1 MDDSENQPLLHPT
14 SALYET
20 LSYESIQDIRPNG
33 RPVSSRS
40 TIPETATYG
49 RNVTWSSAYIL
60 VISRVIGSGI
70 FATPGSIVKSVGSVG
85 LALLVWL
92 VGTILA
98 ACGLAVSME
107 FGCMLPRSG
116 GDKVYLEYTY
126 LRPQFLAST
135 LVAVQAVLLGFTAS
149 NCIIFSK
156 YTLFA
161 LNIEPTEYQQK
172 ALAAGLMTAI
182 TIVHGCFLRT
192 GIWIQNL
199 LGWMKIS
206 MIAAMT
212 LTGLWVILFR
222 RADSSMLVSNSIDR
236 TGYDVFLWD
245 NLWKGSNWSW
255 SLLSTSLFKVFYS
268 YAGLNNVNNV
278 LNEVQDPIRTVKT
291 VCPSALLT
299 ACCLY
304 LLANVS
310 YFLVV
315 PIEEIKNS
323 GELVGALLFERVLGQ
338 HVGRTLFPL
347 AIAISAAGNVMVVTF
362 AWARVNQEIARQGF
376 LPFSSVLSSSRPF
389 SSPLGGLIVHYV
401 PSLLVIALP
410 PPGDVYN
417 FILDVEGYPG
427 QIFALAIAVGLLI
440 VRRRQ
445 PNLPRPFKA
454 WLPAVWLRIVVCVA
468 LLAAPL
474 IPPPDRKGDVDFFY
488 ATYAVVG
495 VGIIYYSSNSEAI
508 TTENIRTMASA
519 AVQLPTT
526 HEPRAQSKSLPPTAN
541 ARHHVQTTLNFLK
554 ENEDGSPP
562 APTYVGKPET
572 YYRPS
577 VTLPVTVH
585 DVSGHEL
592 EYTLDKNGFQFYYHE
607 SKEKEF
613 LDDEKIKREYYP
625 ETEQLLKDATGAS
638 KVFIFDHTI
647 RRKPQ
652 DERTPA
658 AQLRGPVQRVHIDQS
673 YAASKDRVSYHL
685 PDEAPELL
693 KGRYQIINVWRPIR
707 TILKDPLA
715 VADAHSVPDDDLVP
729 TKLIYPNRVG
739 ETYSVRPNPG
749 FKWYFRYAQPPELVT
764 LIKCF
769 DSKTDGRA
777 RRVPH
782 SAFVDPATEG
792 EAPRESIE
800 VRALVFHPED
810 QE

>member
-1 MDDSENQPLLHPT
+1 MDDSENQPLLYPT

-20 LSYESIQDIRPNG
+20 LSYESIQDIRTNG

-40 TIPETATYG
+40 TIPETASYG
-49 RNVTWSSAYIL
+49 RNLTWTSAYIL

-92 VGTILA
+92 VGTVLA

-126 LRPQFLAST
+126 RRPRFLAST
-135 LVAVQAVLLGFTAS
+135 LIAVQAVLLGFTAS

-161 LNIEPTEYQQK
+161 LSIEPTEYQQK
-172 ALAAGLMTAI
+172 ALAVGLMTAI
-182 TIVHGCFLRT
+182 TIVHGCFLKT

-199 LGWMKIS
+199 LGWMKIF

-222 RADSSMLVSNSIDR
+222 REEQSMSVSNDAGR

-245 NLWKGSNWSW
+245 NLWEGSNWSW

-278 LNEVQDPIRTVKT
+278 LNEVQDPIRTVKS
-291 VCPSALLT
+291 VCPSALVT

-304 LLANVS
+304 LLANIS

-323 GELVGALLFERVLGQ
+323 GELVGALLFERVFGP

-376 LPFSSVLSSSRPF
+376 LPFSSMLSSSRPF
-389 SSPLGGLIVHYV
+389 NSPLGGLIVHYI
-401 PSLLVIALP
+401 PSLLVIVLP
-410 PPGDVYN
+410 PPGDVYS

-440 VRRRQ
+440 LRRRQ
-445 PNLPRPFKA
+445 PNIPRPFKA

-468 LLAAPL
+468 LLAAPF
-474 IPPPDRKGDVDFFY
+474 IPPPDRKGDVGFFY

-495 VGIIYYSSNSEAI
+495 VGILLFGVVYWYVWTVLLPRWGGYRLEEEVNVLNDGTSI
-508 TTENIRTMASA
+508 T
-519 AVQLPTT
+519 
-526 HEPRAQSKSLPPTAN
+526 K
-541 ARHHVQTTLNFLK
+541 
-554 ENEDGSPP
+554 
-562 APTYVGKPET
+562 
-572 YYRPS
+572 
-577 VTLPVTVH
+577 
-585 DVSGHEL
+585 
-592 EYTLDKNGFQFYYHE
+592 
-607 SKEKEF
+607 
-613 LDDEKIKREYYP
+613 
-625 ETEQLLKDATGAS
+625 
-638 KVFIFDHTI
+638 
-647 RRKPQ
+647 
-652 DERTPA
+652 
-658 AQLRGPVQRVHIDQS
+658 
-673 YAASKDRVSYHL
+673 
-685 PDEAPELL
+685 
-693 KGRYQIINVWRPIR
+693 
-707 TILKDPLA
+707 
-715 VADAHSVPDDDLVP
+715 LVP
-729 TKLIYPNRVG
+729 SYIL
-739 ETYSVRPNPG
+739 
-749 FKWYFRYAQPPELVT
+749 
-764 LIKCF
+764 
-769 DSKTDGRA
+769 
-777 RRVPH
+777 
-782 SAFVDPATEG
+782 
-792 EAPRESIE
+792 
-800 VRALVFHPED
+800 
-810 QE
+810 